1 MIWKMTTSTKLQLL
15 GFVFFFLA
23 LLNSPFAEREK
34 KRKKN
39 VSRNLNGSFPSLGSI
54 SPDKEHSWKESA
66 LFFYQKHVKK
76 SRGSSRPGCLF

>member
-15 GFVFFFLA
+15 GFFFFLA

-34 KRKKN
+34 KRKKK
-39 VSRNLNGSFPSLGSI
+39 SRNLNGSFPSLGSI